1 MTDKKIALIGVRG
14 TNEPGTGNGHMN
26 GMLFGF
32 SREVVARAKTKFSPQ
47 NPGPYVELVA
57 LDYPATYANP
67 KSYGRSRTEGEQTL
81 VNLVHKYT
89 AEGFDVYLAGYS
101 QGATLAGNVG
111 TMVGEKIKGLYLL
124 SDSLRPRG
132 ANSTGQPHNR
142 GYNTRTENAFH
153 GWGVAGE
160 RTVYGPI
167 TRHYAIPGDVIADA
181 FDDSL
186 VRSVADFSEW
196 FGFTPQDLRPL
207 AADILR
213 KVQER
218 AFQNLSWFQSLL
230 KGMGLLKLPEVA
242 SESIKDA
249 LSYPRV
255 HTSYGST
262 NFPGRNH
269 NYLVEMAR
277 DFLADAGIG

>member
-1 MTDKKIALIGVRG
+1 MILFMRG
-14 TNEPGTGNGHMN
+14 TNEPVSGNNHPA
-26 GMLFGF
+26 GMLWGMAHEIVLRANTEF
-32 SREVVARAKTKFSPQ
+32 SKQNKTPHVEMRNVEYKAAYASP
-47 NPGPYVELVA
+47 V
-57 LDYPATYANP
+57 
-67 KSYGRSRTEGEQTL
+67 SYGRSRTEGEQNL
-81 VNLVHKYT
+81 VNAVHRYV
-89 AEGFDVYLAGYS
+89 AEGYDVYVAAYS
-101 QGATLAGNVG
+101 QAATIAGNVG

-132 ANSTGQPHNR
+132 ANSTGQPHNK
-142 GYNTRTENAFH
+142 GYNARTENAFH

-167 TRHYAIPGDVIADA
+167 VRHYAIPGDVITDA

-213 KVQER
+213 KVQEK
-218 AFQNLSWFQSLL
+218 AFQNLSWFQSLM

-262 NFPGRNH
+262 NFPGRKH